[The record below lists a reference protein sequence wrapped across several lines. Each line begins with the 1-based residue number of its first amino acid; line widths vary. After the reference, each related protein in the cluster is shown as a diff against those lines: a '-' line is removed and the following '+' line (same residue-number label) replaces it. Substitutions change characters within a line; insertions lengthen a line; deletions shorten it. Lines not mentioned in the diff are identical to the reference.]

1 MLRTKAR
8 SVEEQND
15 ALSAEVAQL
24 RSQLDAQQSTN
35 NVAWDEAWFK
45 DLDVVSTGASGCV
58 SVPGLS
64 EPVDVSNAACP
75 ALVLRDN
82 KSNSWSTSAVD
93 ADMAMEFVLA

>member
-35 NVAWDEAWFK
+35 NVTWDEAWFK
-45 DLDVVSTGASGCV
+45 DLDVMSTGASGCV
-58 SVPGLS
+58 NAPGLS
-64 EPVDVSNAACP
+64 EPVDESNVAGS
-75 ALVLRDN
+75 ALVRRDS